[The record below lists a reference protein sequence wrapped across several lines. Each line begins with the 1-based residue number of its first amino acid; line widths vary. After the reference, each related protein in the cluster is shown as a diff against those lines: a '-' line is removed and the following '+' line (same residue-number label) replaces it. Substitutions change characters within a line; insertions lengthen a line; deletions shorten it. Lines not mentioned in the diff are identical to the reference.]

1 VLQLLPCDCDN
12 QEIKLKKSWKDEQ
25 EKKIIKNQ
33 KREATELPLS
43 LPGYAIPIY
52 LH

>member
-12 QEIKLKKSWKDEQ
+12 QEIKLKKSWKE

-33 KREATELPLS
+33 KREANELPLS